1 MRTLAGAWLLVSL
14 AGAQPPADPGMMRGV
29 LLERDPNAAGEFS
42 IRLADNYVL
51 RYRYDGR
58 TAVERDRQT
67 LDVPHLKPGE
77 QVEVTSDP
85 PGDQPLRYARR
96 VLVMVSVPAPV
107 VRRPPPRSTIP
118 RYDAQAERLLPK
130 GDLSFSGVIVRLEDS
145 RLVLRTRTGEQVILL
160 RQDTRYLDNGE
171 LVAAADL
178 KPNMRVFVRGGKN
191 LYGDVEGFQVAWG
204 SILQVH

>member
-1 MRTLAGAWLLVSL
+1 MRTLAVAWLLASL
-14 AGAQPPADPGMMRGV
+14 AGAQPPADPGTMRGV
-29 LLERDPNAAGEFS
+29 LLERDADAAGEFS
-42 IRLADNYVL
+42 IRLADNHVL
-51 RYRYDGR
+51 RYRYDRR

-67 LDVPHLKPGE
+67 LDVSHLRPGE

-85 PGDQPLRYARR
+85 PGDQPLRCARR
-96 VLVMVSVPAPV
+96 VLVTVSVPAPA
-107 VRRPPPRSTIP
+107 VRRPPPHSTIP

-130 GDLSFSGVIVRLEDS
+130 GDLSFSGVILRLEDS

-178 KPNMRVFVRGGKN
+178 KLNMRVFVRGSRN

-204 SILQVH
+204 NILEVH